1 MKKIWT
7 TILENIII
15 FGGIWA
21 FLYFL
26 AEEQQKTW
34 TTRSR
39 NARKGIVSEYYEWRI
54 LIFAVTTWIILYLIL
69 DKKRYEL
76 RCKIRLRS
84 IGILL
89 FFAFFYTFTPDFYT
103 RFNFIT
109 EKNGLSFL
117 AVVIPFF
124 VSARMLII
132 TEIKGSTQDRE
143 KNSSKEIAQLP
154 RRGKGAAYA
163 VDILLILIFFYFFT
177 LAFRS
182 ISNSYLWHLVV
193 NTFFAIL
200 ICTGFKN
207 LAKFLTLKPLK
218 RESKKDIS
226 QPQNTKIPIIDF
238 SKNSL

>member
-39 NARKGIVSEYYEWRI
+39 NARKEIVSEYYEWRI
-54 LIFAVTTWIILYLIL
+54 LIFAVTIWIILYLIL

-76 RCKIRLRS
+76 RWKIRLRS

-132 TEIKGSTQDRE
+132 TEIKGSAQERE
-143 KNSSKEIAQLP
+143 KNSSNEIEQLP
-154 RRGKGAAYA
+154 RRGRGAAYA
-163 VDILLILIFFYFFT
+163 VDILLILILFYFFT
-177 LAFRS
+177 
-182 ISNSYLWHLVV
+182 LVV

-226 QPQNTKIPIIDF
+226 QPKNTKIPIIDF

>member
-15 FGGIWA
+15 FGGTWA

-39 NARKGIVSEYYEWRI
+39 NARKGIASEYYEWRI
-54 LIFAVTTWIILYLIL
+54 LIFAVTIWIILYLIL

-89 FFAFFYTFTPDFYT
+89 FFAFFYTFTPDFHT

-124 VSARMLII
+124 ISARMLII
-132 TEIKGSTQDRE
+132 TEIRGSTQDRE

-163 VDILLILIFFYFFT
+163 VDILLVLIFFYFFT
-177 LAFRS
+177 LAFR
-182 ISNSYLWHLVV
+182 
-193 NTFFAIL
+193 NTSGTYSEILSLRSWFALGSKIL
-200 ICTGFKN
+200 
-207 LAKFLTLKPLK
+207 
-218 RESKKDIS
+218 
-226 QPQNTKIPIIDF
+226 QNF
-238 SKNSL
+238 

>member
-1 MKKIWT
+1 MRCWWLKIYLFLKYAKMKKIWT

-54 LIFAVTTWIILYLIL
+54 LIFAVTIWIILYLIL

-89 FFAFFYTFTPDFYT
+89 FFAFFTHLPQI
-103 RFNFIT
+103 FIQDLISSL
-109 EKNGLSFL
+109 KKMDYHFLPLLYHFLSRL
-117 AVVIPFF
+117 ECL
-124 VSARMLII
+124 S
-132 TEIKGSTQDRE
+132 
-143 KNSSKEIAQLP
+143 
-154 RRGKGAAYA
+154 
-163 VDILLILIFFYFFT
+163 
-177 LAFRS
+177 
-182 ISNSYLWHLVV
+182 
-193 NTFFAIL
+193 
-200 ICTGFKN
+200 
-207 LAKFLTLKPLK
+207 
-218 RESKKDIS
+218 
-226 QPQNTKIPIIDF
+226 
-238 SKNSL
+238 

>member
-15 FGGIWA
+15 FGGIWV

-39 NARKGIVSEYYEWRI
+39 NAWKGIVSEYYEWRI
-54 LIFAVTTWIILYLIL
+54 LIFAVTIWIILYLIL

-117 AVVIPFF
+117 AIVIPFF

-132 TEIKGSTQDRE
+132 TEIKGSAQERE
-143 KNSSKEIAQLP
+143 KNSNNEIEQLP
-154 RRGKGAAYA
+154 RRERGAAYA

-182 ISNSYLWHLVV
+182 ISNSYLWHLVA

-226 QPQNTKIPIIDF
+226 QPKNTKMPIIDF